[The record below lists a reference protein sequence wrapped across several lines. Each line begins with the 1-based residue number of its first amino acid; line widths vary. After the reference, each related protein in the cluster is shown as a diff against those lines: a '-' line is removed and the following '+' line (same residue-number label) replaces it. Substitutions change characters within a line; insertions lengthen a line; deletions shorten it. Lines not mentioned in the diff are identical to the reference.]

1 MDAVWLIITVVFFGM
16 FLLYVSFLA
25 GEGKTWKT

>member
-1 MDAVWLIITVVFFGM
+1 MDALWLIITVVFFGM
-16 FLLYVSFLA
+16 CLLYVGFLA

>member
-1 MDAVWLIITVVFFGM
+1 MDAVWLIIPLVFFVIL
-16 FLLYVSFLA
+16 LLYVSFLA